1 MFERSKGSV
10 RENMQVLQ
18 KGGVVKEEDVKGAIS
33 RISYT
38 PDITV
43 CNGRRGE
50 EKRERE
56 GQKKKLLL
64 SLLCLL
70 LLFILFSFLFLFYY
84 LCYHTG
90 ISKGMHVCYRGSL
103 RGPGSE
109 A

>member
-43 CNGRRGE
+43 CNGDERGGE
-50 EKRERE
+50 ERVGGAEE
-56 GQKKKLLL
+56 EAFMFSFMPSS
-64 SLLCLL
+64 SLCFPFSLL
-70 LLFILFSFLFLFYY
+70 LLILLHRY
-84 LCYHTG
+84 
-90 ISKGMHVCYRGSL
+90 
-103 RGPGSE
+103 
-109 A
+109 